1 MNKSSLRCRASG
13 SEILKLLNYLAAISE
28 PLRTYLKVMMK
39 QIKNMNPYK
48 TRLKNLTETA
58 VNTDENTQ
66 AEALGKR
73 LVIEISHYAI
83 ATI

>member
-1 MNKSSLRCRASG
+1 
-13 SEILKLLNYLAAISE
+13 
-28 PLRTYLKVMMK
+28 MK
-39 QIKNMNPYK
+39 QIENMNPYK
-48 TRLKNLTETA
+48 TRLKNLTGTA